1 LFTRNGKG
9 LTAQGIKPVCEF
21 QHVFKSI
28 YLFGAYSPITGD
40 HFELELSH
48 CNTETFQVFL
58 DAFSLTNPTELKVI
72 LLDNGAFHKG
82 KNLIIPEDIILV
94 FIPPYSP
101 ELNPSEKIW
110 WKYKRAFT
118 NRLYKSL
125 EELSAFITNQ
135 VTSISKDSIK
145 SICGFDYILSC
156 PFWTIL

>member
-1 LFTRNGKG
+1 MFTRNGKG

-21 QHVFKSI
+21 QHIFKSI

-58 DAFSLTNPTELKVI
+58 DAFSETNPTELKVI

-82 KNLIIPEDIILV
+82 KNLIIPNNIILI

-110 WKYKRAFT
+110 WRYKRAFT
-118 NRLYKSL
+118 NRLYKTL
-125 EELSAFITNQ
+125 EELSDFITIQ
-135 VTSISKDSIK
+135 VTSITKDSVK

-156 PFWTIL
+156 QFWTIL